1 VAVSN
6 AALSI
11 VTDQAVMERWEP
23 AYDAEAGYPR
33 ALKGFSKML
42 NQVTTLRREN
52 TELIA
57 RVRELKVRTLASSSS
72 PSHPS
77 ADGERRRLE

>member
-1 VAVSN
+1 VSN

-11 VTDQAVMERWEP
+11 LTDQAAMERWEA

-33 ALKGFSKML
+33 ALKGLSKML

-57 RVRELKVRTLASSSS
+57 RVRQLEVRAPASSSS

-77 ADGERRRLE
+77 ADGERPSP